1 MRCPRVWL
9 VTCRWRLLYLI
20 TSHKSHESSQHINI
34 LGSLDCM
41 CQESSWCW
49 RYPATATGEAQAH
62 SPALYL
68 EVSIAWLPLPP
79 PYPNLW
85 KLLDRFLIRI
95 RAHRVIPW
103 HTHTPPNTLSIRKIW
118 TDISRACNTS
128 RNLEEKRHSS
138 GLKTKWLHEYRA
150 RSEIDFYNLTQE
162 GLLAP
167 CQNHTD
173 HSHTSRSPVTIRVSR
188 GNPF

>member
-1 MRCPRVWL
+1 MPQSLTSDLQVKASVSHYQSQVPWVVTAYQYLGKSRLHVSGVQL
-9 VTCRWRLLYLI
+9 VLEI
-20 TSHKSHESSQHINI
+20 SSNSYRKGTGA
-34 LGSLDCM
+34 LSSSLPW
-41 CQESSWCW
+41 SFYSLAS
-49 RYPATATGEAQAH
+49 PAT
-62 SPALYL
+62 
-68 EVSIAWLPLPP
+68 PP
-79 PYPNLW
+79 HPNLW

-167 CQNHTD
+167 CQHHTD